1 MPYLTEIQDIQAA
14 IARYSQANILW
25 LDTEVAD
32 YKTNKPRLSLIQVSD
47 VSNILKEEDVLVLD
61 VLDKPEIIDDFII
74 NIMTNSSIE
83 KIFHNAKYDIAF
95 LGKRKAQNVTC
106 TLEMAA
112 KIPYYLAPFPDRKLK
127 TLAARLCNFTN
138 VDKSEQTSDWGKRPL
153 TEKQLNYAKM
163 DVVYVANVHQKLIG
177 LLQVSEPKPEQE
189 DLVALTNRYR
199 LLEHHWKQLDS
210 EIANLKDRLK
220 AAMNVQ
226 KIPELSGFNLSSQ
239 QRITKKVALSKL
251 AKAIEHFNVKVDI
264 PVTLTKELQKELAD
278 IMEELP
284 LEEEV
289 QTILSLKV
297 KQLDED
303 EMPF

>member
-1 MPYLTEIQDIQAA
+1 MPYLTKIKDIQAA
-14 IARYSQANILW
+14 IAKSSQAQILW

-32 YKTNKPRLSLIQVSD
+32 YKSDKPRLSLIQVLDNSSD
-47 VSNILKEEDVLVLD
+47 RKKELVSVLD
-61 VLDKPEIIDDFII
+61 VLDKPELIDEFV
-74 NIMTNSSIE
+74 NQIMMDSSIE
-83 KIFHNAKYDIAF
+83 KVFHNARYDVSF
-95 LGKRKAQNVTC
+95 LGKRKVQNVSC
-106 TLEMAA
+106 TLEMATN
-112 KIPYYLAPFPDRKLK
+112 IPYYLAPFPDRKLK
-127 TLAARLCNFTN
+127 TLAERLCNFSD

-153 TEKQLNYAKM
+153 TKKQLNYAQM
-163 DVVYVANVHQKLIG
+163 DVVYVASVHQKLLE
-177 LLQVSEPKPEQE
+177 LLEVSEPKPEEE
-189 DLVALTNRYR
+189 DLVALTHRYR
-199 LLEHHWKQLDS
+199 QLEHRWKQLDS

-220 AAMNVQ
+220 AAMNAQ

-239 QRITKKVALSKL
+239 QRITRKIALSKL
-251 AKAIEHFNVKVDI
+251 AKAIEQFNLQVDV

-297 KQLDED
+297 KQLDEE